1 MDDINFFV
9 LNFFNFTLSKFKS
22 DHPDLTDDLTS
33 ETQRSVEA
41 TARELAKRDF
51 LKSGR
56 ARFLS
61 AREMEIIKA
70 IQWRLFVG

>member
-1 MDDINFFV
+1 M
-9 LNFFNFTLSKFKS
+9 

-41 TARELAKRDF
+41 TTRELAKRDF

>member
-1 MDDINFFV
+1 MGY
-9 LNFFNFTLSKFKS
+9 
-22 DHPDLTDDLTS
+22 PDLTDDLTLKP
-33 ETQRSVEA
+33 QRSVEA
-41 TARELAKRDF
+41 IARELAKRDF